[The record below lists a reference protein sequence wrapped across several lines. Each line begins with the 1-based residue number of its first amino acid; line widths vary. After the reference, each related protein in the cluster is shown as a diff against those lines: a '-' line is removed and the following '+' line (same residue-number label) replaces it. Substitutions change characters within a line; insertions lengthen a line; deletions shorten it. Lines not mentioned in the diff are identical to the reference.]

1 MAPPEAIEGDWN
13 PVRVMAFD
21 FFRRSNESR
30 AAREARERAA
40 QRAAASRDPERDLS
54 AKRAPLRPQD
64 LALSEIAR
72 RWLESL
78 PPDERPQALAA
89 QYPRIANR
97 IALCWG
103 DAMLVGKVLDDLLVD
118 RRGGRRGFPPAVRQ
132 ELLRLRASDARQRA
146 LARIEG
152 LEVDEV
158 DNVPWSLRTLAIGDR
173 HRDTLSGGLGD
184 S

>member
-1 MAPPEAIEGDWN
+1 
-13 PVRVMAFD
+13 MAFD

-40 QRAAASRDPERDLS
+40 QRAAASRDPERDLG

-72 RWLESL
+72 RWIESL
-78 PPDERPQALAA
+78 PPDERPTALAA

-103 DAMLVGKVLDDLLVD
+103 DPALTAQLFDQLLVD
-118 RRGGRRGFPPAVRQ
+118 RRGSRRGFPPAVRS
-132 ELLRLRASDARQRA
+132 ELLALRDHAARRRPD
-146 LARIEG
+146 ARIEG
-152 LEVDEV
+152 LEVEEIDAQ
-158 DNVPWSLRTLAIGDR
+158 PWSQRTLVIGDR
-173 HRDTLSGGLGD
+173 
-184 S
+184 